1 MHSANPALPIQRRFL
16 ILLLRS
22 KALPST
28 LQAKAED
35 KEENER
41 MFKLVNEGNGVL
53 SDANKRR
60 KYDAG
65 YSLEEIEVRLPS
77 YSAKMC

>member
-1 MHSANPALPIQRRFL
+1 
-16 ILLLRS
+16 
-22 KALPST
+22 
-28 LQAKAED
+28 
-35 KEENER
+35 

-77 YSAKMC
+77 YSTKMC